1 MEKKIQQKII
11 DEGRSE
17 ELAKKEDKETGE
29 KMEIDTSMG
38 EEVNLEEEVLRKLL
52 EEWKHLDERFIP
64 EQQKKLYRETFQ
76 QYQEKQG
83 KGKLG
88 MVEKL
93 GLQQDNTQDIQSKT
107 KGGKK
112 RGRKNIQ
119 ESIQLMGEML
129 VNIGRVVP
137 LSAIF
142 HQTNPT
148 IS

>member
-1 MEKKIQQKII
+1 
-11 DEGRSE
+11 
-17 ELAKKEDKETGE
+17 
-29 KMEIDTSMG
+29 MEIDTSMG